1 MIEMQYN
8 FPLLPSQGAQ
18 WQQRLA
24 AAVAALSPADSDQLR
39 PTFRQHHLD
48 HRSIAAQWLGSDPA
62 CTFIT
67 CGGHHGTL
75 TALLAAGLAG
85 KPIAVE
91 AVTYTGI
98 LDQAQMLASPLL
110 ALDYDAEG
118 MTPAAL
124 RAACQQHRPAALYTM
139 PTVHN
144 PLGCVASLAR
154 RKAIVAIAREFDLLL
169 IEDDAYG
176 YMAPD
181 APPSYARLAPERTF
195 YVRGLSKSYAPATRT
210 GFLVAPPRFITAV
223 ELALKNTTTG
233 TSLPHNAAALSLV
246 ADGSLAAI
254 ITHKLTEGAKRNAAA
269 RAVLGTAATPGL
281 PTAWHLWVTL
291 PAGLD
296 APTAQSLC
304 QQRGALVSGG
314 QGFTV
319 PGLPAANGLRL
330 ALGGEI
336 DPDRTRQGIEIVAA
350 VLAEASHS

>member
-8 FPLLPSQGAQ
+8 FPLLASQGSQ

-24 AAVAALSPADSDQLR
+24 ASVAALSPTDADQLR
-39 PTFRQHHLD
+39 PTFRQHAPD
-48 HRSIAAQWLGSDPA
+48 HRSIAARWLGSDPA
-62 CTFIT
+62 RTYLT

-98 LDQAQMLASPLL
+98 LEQARMIGSPLL

-118 MTPAAL
+118 MTPASL
-124 RAACQQHRPAALYTM
+124 RAACQQHRPAAIYAM

-154 RKAIVAIAREFDLLL
+154 REAIVALAREFNFLI

-181 APPSYARLAPERTF
+181 AAVNYAVLAPERTF

-210 GFLVAPPRFITAV
+210 GFLIAPPRFITAV

-233 TSLPHNAAALSLV
+233 TSLPHNAAALSLI
-246 ADGSLAAI
+246 ADGSLDAVI
-254 ITHKLTEGAKRNAAA
+254 QQKLTEGAQRNAAA
-269 RAVLGTAATPGL
+269 RALLGTVAALGAPS
-281 PTAWHLWVTL
+281 AWHLWITL
-291 PAGLD
+291 PTGLD
-296 APTAQSLC
+296 APTAQRLC
-304 QQRGALVSGG
+304 EQRGALVSGG
-314 QGFTV
+314 QGFTA
-319 PGLPAANGLRL
+319 PGLPTANGLRL
-330 ALGGEI
+330 ALGGEL
-336 DPDRTRQGIEIVAA
+336 DPARTLEGVRVVAS
-350 VLAEASHS
+350 VLAESS